1 MNFSEAFIAWI
12 HIKALRVFVES
23 VLRCS
28 LQITRLFPVAI
39 HKLNHSQLF
48 KKTLFV
54 LLQIWAASELP
65 GHAPAAKQEDHEE
78 AEGGAERPVQTS
90 GQQRSSHY

>member
-1 MNFSEAFIAWI
+1 MHKLIPS
-12 HIKALRVFVES
+12 
-23 VLRCS
+23 
-28 LQITRLFPVAI
+28 RLFEGLVFA
-39 HKLNHSQLF
+39 
-48 KKTLFV
+48 